1 MNKKTNTGLHK
12 EAGRNETLLQSE
24 WNPPQISISSVKTG
38 DMPGDKIKIDQS
50 HVEKANII
58 FPHLLQKLEN
68 LDGQRFVVSV
78 YGGSGVGK
86 SEIGSVLGYY
96 CNQQNYASYILS
108 GDNYPHRI
116 PQFNDSE
123 RLSVFRNAGLNALAR
138 NKQFSNDWMIK
149 LQQKWPDM
157 EDINPKT
164 FTDDE
169 SVWMKAYF
177 NAGKEALAGYLGT
190 EKETDFPM
198 VNHIIQLFKAGENQ
212 INLKRMGR
220 TTDDIRYE
228 AVDFSGVQV
237 LIIEWTHGNNQLLD
251 GVDFPIFL
259 FSTPAETRDHR
270 LARARD
276 KNTDT
281 PLISLVLEIEQ
292 EKLISQAATAILI
305 ISKDGELIS
314 LAELDNRL
322 RRLPKN
328 E

>member
-1 MNKKTNTGLHK
+1 MPVNEEMRMNEKLNTD
-12 EAGRNETLLQSE
+12 SE
-24 WNPPQISISSVKTG
+24 WNPPKIDLSSVKTG
-38 DMPGDKIKIDQS
+38 DMPGDKIKINQS
-50 HVEKANII
+50 HIEKANII
-58 FPHLLQKLEN
+58 FPHLLQKLESLN
-68 LDGQRFVVSV
+68 GQRLVVSV
-78 YGGSGVGK
+78 YGGSGSGK

-96 CNQQNYASYILS
+96 CNQQNFTAYILS
-108 GDNYPHRI
+108 GDNYPFRI
-116 PQFNDSE
+116 PKFNDWE
-123 RLSVFRNAGLNALAR
+123 RLSVFRNAGLRALAQ

-149 LQQKWPDM
+149 LHQKWPDM
-157 EDINPKT
+157 EDINPKS
-164 FTDDE
+164 FSDE
-169 SVWMKAYF
+169 ESAWMKAYF
-177 NAGKEALAGYLGT
+177 NAGKEALASYLGT

-228 AVDFSGVQV
+228 AVDFSDVQV

-259 FSTPAETRDHR
+259 FSTPAETLAHR

-292 EKLISQAATAILI
+292 EKLISQAGNAKLI
-305 ISKDGELIS
+305 ISKNGELIS
-314 LAELDNRL
+314 LAELHNRL
-322 RRLPKN
+322 K
-328 E
+328 EQ

>member
-1 MNKKTNTGLHK
+1 MNKKTNTALHK

-24 WNPPQISISSVKTG
+24 WNPPQINISSVKTG

-68 LDGQRFVVSV
+68 LDGQRLVVSV
-78 YGGSGVGK
+78 YGGSGSGK
-86 SEIGSVLGYY
+86 SEIGSILGYY
-96 CNQQNYASYILS
+96 CNQQNYTAYIFS

-116 PQFNDSE
+116 PQFNDVE
-123 RLSVFRNAGLNALAR
+123 RLSVYRNAGLNALAR
-138 NKQFSNDWMIK
+138 NDQFANDWMK
-149 LQQKWPDM
+149 TLQQKWSDM
-157 EDINPKT
+157 ADLNPKT
-164 FTDDE
+164 FTNDE
-169 SVWMKAYF
+169 SAWMNVYF
-177 NAGKEALAGYLGT
+177 KAGKEALTSYLGT
-190 EKETDFPM
+190 ENETDFPM
-198 VNHIIQLFKAGENQ
+198 VNYIIQSFKAGANK

-220 TTDDIRYE
+220 TTDDICYE
-228 AVDFSGVQV
+228 TVDFSGVQV
-237 LIIEWTHGNNQLLD
+237 LIIEWTHGNNPLLE

-259 FSTPAETRDHR
+259 FSTPAETLAHR

-292 EKLISQAATAILI
+292 EKLISQAAAAKLI

-314 LAELDNRL
+314 LAELQNRL
-322 RRLPKN
+322 Q
-328 E
+328 EQ